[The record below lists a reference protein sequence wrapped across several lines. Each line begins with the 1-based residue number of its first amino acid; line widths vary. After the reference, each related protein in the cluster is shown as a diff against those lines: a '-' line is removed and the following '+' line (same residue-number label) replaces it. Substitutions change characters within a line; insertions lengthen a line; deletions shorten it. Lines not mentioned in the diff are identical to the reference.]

1 MAARGLGKGLDLL
14 IPNAVGEAKV
24 KKETVTETTI
34 AEEKGPETIV
44 KITMVEPNRKQPRKY
59 FDEESLLELSE
70 SIKNYGMIQPIVVR
84 RINDYYE
91 LIAGER
97 RFRAA
102 KIAGLKKLPAIIKDF
117 DKSTAFEVAL
127 IENIQR
133 KDLNPIEEAESFY
146 KLQTEFGFSQEEIAE
161 KVGKSRSAIANAIR
175 LLNLD
180 SRVLNFVREN
190 KLSGGHAKALLSISD
205 GNMQFELAERVI
217 EEDFSVRETE
227 KIVKSLQQKQNTE
240 MIEQKPQ
247 NTIQFDTTT
256 YRSIENDL
264 KGLFATKVKVSAQKN
279 KGKIE
284 IEYYSDDDLDR
295 ILTMFKGIEI

>member
-1 MAARGLGKGLDLL
+1 MASIKKGLGSKGKGLEALINTKMMSYNGSDLEYGGIL
-14 IPNAVGEAKV
+14 EIDINKIEANK
-24 KKETVTETTI
+24 
-34 AEEKGPETIV
+34 
-44 KITMVEPNRKQPRKY
+44 NQPRKY

-70 SIKNYGMIQPIVVR
+70 SIKNYGMIQPIIVKKV
-84 RINDYYE
+84 NDYYE

-146 KLQTEFGFSQEEIAE
+146 KLQTEFAFSQEEIAE
-161 KVGKSRSAIANAIR
+161 KVGKSRSAIANIIR

-180 SRVLNFVREN
+180 NRVINFIREN
-190 KLSGGHAKALLSISD
+190 KLSVGHAKALLSISD
-205 GNMQFELAERVI
+205 KDMQFELAERVI

-227 KIVKSLQQKQNTE
+227 KIIKSLKQKQNKQT
-240 MIEQKPQ
+240 IEQKTQ
-247 NTIQFDTTT
+247 STIQFDTTT

>member
-1 MAARGLGKGLDLL
+1 MAPREKDWKHLEYEGILEIDINK
-14 IPNAVGEAKV
+14 IEANK
-24 KKETVTETTI
+24 
-34 AEEKGPETIV
+34 
-44 KITMVEPNRKQPRKY
+44 NQPRKY

>member
-1 MAARGLGKGLDLL
+1 MASIKKGRGSKGKGLEALINTKMMSYNENDLEYEGIL
-14 IPNAVGEAKV
+14 EIDINKIEANK
-24 KKETVTETTI
+24 
-34 AEEKGPETIV
+34 
-44 KITMVEPNRKQPRKY
+44 NQPRKY
-59 FDEESLLELSE
+59 FDEGSLLELSE

-161 KVGKSRSAIANAIR
+161 KVGKSRSAITNAIR

-205 GNMQFELAERVI
+205 ENMQFELAERVI

-240 MIEQKPQ
+240 MIEQKLQ

-264 KGLFATKVKVSAQKN
+264 KGLFATKVKVKAQKN

>member
-1 MAARGLGKGLDLL
+1 MASIKKGLGSKGKGLEALINTKMMSYNESDLEYEGIL
-14 IPNAVGEAKV
+14 EIDINKIEANK
-24 KKETVTETTI
+24 
-34 AEEKGPETIV
+34 
-44 KITMVEPNRKQPRKY
+44 NQPRKY

-264 KGLFATKVKVSAQKN
+264 KSLFATKVKVSAQKN

>member
-1 MAARGLGKGLDLL
+1 MASIKKGLGSKGKGLEALINTKMMSYNESDLEYEGIL
-14 IPNAVGEAKV
+14 EIDINKIEANK
-24 KKETVTETTI
+24 
-34 AEEKGPETIV
+34 
-44 KITMVEPNRKQPRKY
+44 NQPRKY

-127 IENIQR
+127 MENIQR

>member
-1 MAARGLGKGLDLL
+1 MASIKKGLGSKGKGLEALINTKMMSYNESDLEYEGIL
-14 IPNAVGEAKV
+14 EIDINKIEANK
-24 KKETVTETTI
+24 
-34 AEEKGPETIV
+34 
-44 KITMVEPNRKQPRKY
+44 NQPRKY

-284 IEYYSDDDLDR
+284 IE
-295 ILTMFKGIEI
+295 

>member
-1 MAARGLGKGLDLL
+1 MASIKKGLGSKGKGLEALINTKMMNYNESDLEYEGIL
-14 IPNAVGEAKV
+14 EIDINKIEANK
-24 KKETVTETTI
+24 
-34 AEEKGPETIV
+34 
-44 KITMVEPNRKQPRKY
+44 NQPRKY

-227 KIVKSLQQKQNTE
+227 KIVKSLQQKQNIE

-264 KGLFATKVKVSAQKN
+264 KSLFATKVKVSAQKN

>member
-1 MAARGLGKGLDLL
+1 
-14 IPNAVGEAKV
+14 
-24 KKETVTETTI
+24 
-34 AEEKGPETIV
+34 
-44 KITMVEPNRKQPRKY
+44 
-59 FDEESLLELSE
+59 
-70 SIKNYGMIQPIVVR
+70 MIQPIVVR

>member
-1 MAARGLGKGLDLL
+1 MASIKKGLGSKGKGLEALINTKMMSYNENDLEYEGIL
-14 IPNAVGEAKV
+14 EIDINKIEANK
-24 KKETVTETTI
+24 
-34 AEEKGPETIV
+34 
-44 KITMVEPNRKQPRKY
+44 NQPRKY

>member
-1 MAARGLGKGLDLL
+1 MASIKKGLGSKGKGLEALINTKMMSYNENDLEYEGIL
-14 IPNAVGEAKV
+14 EIDINKIEANK
-24 KKETVTETTI
+24 
-34 AEEKGPETIV
+34 
-44 KITMVEPNRKQPRKY
+44 NQPRKY
-59 FDEESLLELSE
+59 FDEGSLLELSE

-161 KVGKSRSAIANAIR
+161 KVGKSRSAITNAIR

-205 GNMQFELAERVI
+205 ENMQFELAERVI

-240 MIEQKPQ
+240 IIEQKPQ

-264 KGLFATKVKVSAQKN
+264 KGLFATKVKVKAQKN
-279 KGKIE
+279 KGKTE

>member
-1 MAARGLGKGLDLL
+1 MASIKKGLGSKGKGLEALINTKMMSYNESDLEYEGIL
-14 IPNAVGEAKV
+14 EIDINKIEANK
-24 KKETVTETTI
+24 
-34 AEEKGPETIV
+34 
-44 KITMVEPNRKQPRKY
+44 NQPRKY

-70 SIKNYGMIQPIVVR
+70 SIKQYGMIQPIVVR

>member
-1 MAARGLGKGLDLL
+1 MASIKKGLGSKGKGLEALINTKMMSYNESDLEYEGIL
-14 IPNAVGEAKV
+14 EIDINKIEANK
-24 KKETVTETTI
+24 
-34 AEEKGPETIV
+34 
-44 KITMVEPNRKQPRKY
+44 NQPRKY

-264 KGLFATKVKVSAQKN
+264 KGLFATKVKVKAQKN

>member
-1 MAARGLGKGLDLL
+1 MASIKKGLGSKGKGLEALINTKMMSYNESDLEYEGIL
-14 IPNAVGEAKV
+14 EIDINKIEANK
-24 KKETVTETTI
+24 
-34 AEEKGPETIV
+34 
-44 KITMVEPNRKQPRKY
+44 NQPRKY

-117 DKSTAFEVAL
+117 DKSTSFEVAL

-264 KGLFATKVKVSAQKN
+264 KSLFATKVKVSAQKN

>member
-1 MAARGLGKGLDLL
+1 MASIKKGLGSKGKGLEALINTKMMSYNESDLEYEGIL
-14 IPNAVGEAKV
+14 EIDINKIEANK
-24 KKETVTETTI
+24 
-34 AEEKGPETIV
+34 
-44 KITMVEPNRKQPRKY
+44 NQPRKY

-133 KDLNPIEEAESFY
+133 KDFYPIEEAESFY

>member
-1 MAARGLGKGLDLL
+1 MASIKKGLGSKGKGLEALINTKMMSYNENDLEYEGIL
-14 IPNAVGEAKV
+14 EIDINKIEANK
-24 KKETVTETTI
+24 
-34 AEEKGPETIV
+34 
-44 KITMVEPNRKQPRKY
+44 NQPRKY
-59 FDEESLLELSE
+59 FDEGSLLELSE

-161 KVGKSRSAIANAIR
+161 KVGKSRSAITNAIR

-205 GNMQFELAERVI
+205 ENMQFELAERVI
-217 EEDFSVRETE
+217 EEDFSLRETE

-264 KGLFATKVKVSAQKN
+264 KGLFATKVKLSNQKN

-284 IEYYSDDDLDR
+284 IEYYSNDDLDR
-295 ILTMFKGIEI
+295 ILALFKAIQR

>member
-1 MAARGLGKGLDLL
+1 MASIKKGLGSKGKGLEALINTKMMSYNESDLEYEGIL
-14 IPNAVGEAKV
+14 EIDINKIEANK
-24 KKETVTETTI
+24 
-34 AEEKGPETIV
+34 
-44 KITMVEPNRKQPRKY
+44 NQPRKY

-161 KVGKSRSAIANAIR
+161 KVGKSRSAIAHAIR

>member
-1 MAARGLGKGLDLL
+1 MASIKKGLGSKGKGLEALINTKMMSYNENDLEYEGIL
-14 IPNAVGEAKV
+14 EIDINKIEANK
-24 KKETVTETTI
+24 
-34 AEEKGPETIV
+34 
-44 KITMVEPNRKQPRKY
+44 NQPRKY
-59 FDEESLLELSE
+59 FDEGSLLELSE

-161 KVGKSRSAIANAIR
+161 KVGKSRSAITNAIR

-205 GNMQFELAERVI
+205 ENMQFELAERVI

-240 MIEQKPQ
+240 MIEQKLQ
-247 NTIQFDTTT
+247 NTTT

-264 KGLFATKVKVSAQKN
+264 KGLFATKVKVKAQKN

>member
-1 MAARGLGKGLDLL
+1 MASIKKGLGSKGKGLEALINTKMMSYNESDLEYEGIL
-14 IPNAVGEAKV
+14 EIDINKIEANK
-24 KKETVTETTI
+24 
-34 AEEKGPETIV
+34 
-44 KITMVEPNRKQPRKY
+44 NQPRKY

-97 RFRAA
+97 RYRAA

>member
-1 MAARGLGKGLDLL
+1 MASIKKGLGSKGKGLEALINTKMMSYNESDLEYEGIL
-14 IPNAVGEAKV
+14 EIDINKIEANK
-24 KKETVTETTI
+24 
-34 AEEKGPETIV
+34 
-44 KITMVEPNRKQPRKY
+44 NQPRKY

-117 DKSTAFEVAL
+117 DKSNAFEVDL

-264 KGLFATKVKVSAQKN
+264 KSLFATKVKVSAQKN